1 MYRISGLS
9 EAAVFLIYGPEDVEP
24 IFDTFL
30 LEHMNEIKEKNQ
42 LGLSGVLLDER
53 TAELKQMKANRPQN
67 YYDFWNEN
75 IQKSAQPDAPFKH
88 TDQFTYEY
96 EAKEKDWK
104 LLISAGC
111 LLALVGGR
119 PLDKIFI
126 QWSATGHRAH

>member
-1 MYRISGLS
+1 MVESLVGKLKEMDLS
-9 EAAVFLIYGPEDVEP
+9 TYANRCFKKTRPEDVEP

-96 EAKEKDWK
+96 EPKRR
-104 LLISAGC
+104 IGNS
-111 LLALVGGR
+111 
-119 PLDKIFI
+119 
-126 QWSATGHRAH
+126 